1 MEADPF
7 ERLVYELAHRQ
18 EHEVQRLATPDGGA
32 DTVRPA
38 TDNSPAKV
46 WQAKH
51 YPDKIDWGKCE
62 KSFESSV
69 ERWGPSDIVFVFPRD
84 FSEQLQ
90 KSFHSRLVTPG
101 KKKGIKVTS
110 WTQADL
116 IRLLNEHD
124 DLRVRFFGKTQEGP
138 SAGLERMLQTGGR
151 LETAPDLIDRAKT
164 MAGFTE
170 QSDPKFTYTTTSAG
184 ASAPAPN
191 WGELPFMTVAVGDQK
206 TRVEVATWP
215 REGVEVQRPTF
226 SFNDDEAG
234 QKARLAATEAL
245 AEGKEAVVRDGAQI
259 QVDAPKLFAEM
270 EPFSS
275 GSGGQMSLKPG
286 EPIPLRMQIE
296 SPLGDETYEIEIR
309 PVPFA
314 PGAVASF
321 AGYAGKALV
330 VISIRLLEEP
340 MVQANVTMRGVFTPS
355 PDENLQ
361 TATTLLAFNS
371 HTNLSLDSDRLFPA
385 SGEISGSFTGQ
396 EGNDALTSEQLEELE
411 HRKRL
416 FENLVL
422 IQQKTGQEI
431 TIPDEYSWEDV
442 AAAETA
448 AEILRKRTG
457 TVTVGELT
465 AEIENP
471 AEIPGLPDKLLDGEV
486 RRPLAMEIF
495 GQEIE
500 LGEAVYPI
508 PKMKITEVA
517 HHGTQA
523 DSPAR
528 VVLEVDGDPQ
538 VEFSLADD

>member
-18 EHEVQRLATPDGGA
+18 DAEVQRLTTPDGGA

-38 TDNSPAKV
+38 SDDNPAKV

-51 YPDKIDWGKCE
+51 YPDKINWAECV
-62 KSFESSV
+62 KSYKSSV
-69 ERWGPSDIVFVFPRD
+69 ERWEPVAIVFVFPRD

-90 KSFHSRLVTPG
+90 KSFYSRLVTPG

-110 WTQADL
+110 WTLADL
-116 IRLLNEHD
+116 IRLLNAHD
-124 DLRVRFFGKTQEGP
+124 DLRVRFFGKSQEAP
-138 SAGLERMLQTGGR
+138 LSAVERAVQAGGR
-151 LETAPDLIDRAKT
+151 LETAPDLIERAMT

-170 QSDPKFTYTTTSAG
+170 QSDPKFTYTTMSGG
-184 ASAPAPN
+184 ASARAPN
-191 WGELPFMTVAVGDQK
+191 WDELPFMTLVVGDQK

-215 REGVEVQRPTF
+215 REGVEVQGPTF
-226 SFNDDEAG
+226 SFTDDEAG
-234 QKARLAATEAL
+234 EKARLEAVEAL
-245 AEGKEAVVRDGAQI
+245 AEGKEAIVRNGAQV
-259 QVDAPKLFAEM
+259 QVDAPKLFADM

-275 GSGGQMSLKPG
+275 GSGGQMLLAPG
-286 EPIPLRMQIE
+286 EPIPLQMEIE
-296 SPLGDETYEIEIR
+296 SPLGDQTYELEIR

-330 VISIRLLEEP
+330 VVSIRLLEEP
-340 MVQANVTMRGVFTPS
+340 VVQANVTVRGVLTHS

-361 TATTLLAFNS
+361 TLTTLLAFNS
-371 HTNLSLDSDRLFPA
+371 HTNLSLGSDHLFPA
-385 SGEISGSFTGQ
+385 AREISGSFAGQ
-396 EGNDALTSEQLEELE
+396 GGNDALTPEQLEELE

-422 IQQKTGQEI
+422 IQRETGQQI
-431 TIPDEYSWEDV
+431 TIPDEYTWEDV

-448 AEILRKRTG
+448 ADILRKRTG
-457 TVTVGELT
+457 TITIGELT

-471 AEIPGLPDKLLDGEV
+471 TEIPGLPDKLVGGEA
-486 RRPLAMEIF
+486 RRPVSLEVF

-500 LGEAVYPI
+500 LGDAVYPI

-517 HHGTQA
+517 HHGIDA
-523 DSPAR
+523 NSPAR

-538 VEFSLADD
+538 AEFRLADD